1 MSDTVTTH
9 QRPGV
14 YSSYSVSSAVRGTT
28 GRKTV
33 GLVAV
38 NDTATALEAVTVTSY
53 SQGLSTFGS
62 GTMTDLI
69 TAVLEH
75 GAASVVAVPI
85 GESEDGEDSDAVCEA
100 YEAGLAVLENLD
112 DIDILICDSVDIDV
126 QTAFRDSAV
135 AASDNRRERICVL
148 SCGSG
153 ESVTAMIARAAA
165 LNSERVVL
173 TAPGDIGVAA
183 AVAGVIAEELDPAV
197 PLGGGEL
204 TSVDVTTQYSEN
216 DLDLLI
222 LGGVTPVEYRSGVT
236 SVVRGIT
243 SRTTTSG
250 VSDTT
255 WRDLSTVLIVDNVIP
270 AIRDSLTT
278 KFKRAKNTEQSRG
291 AIRSQVV
298 LELETKLSAEII
310 SSYDGVTVEVDETD
324 PTICVVGFSFGVA
337 NTLNQIWI
345 TAYVTV

>member
-28 GRKTV
+28 GRKNV

-38 NDTATALEAVTVTSY
+38 NETATALEAVTVTSY
-53 SQGLSTFGS
+53 TQALAAFGS

-69 TAVLEH
+69 AAVLEH
-75 GAASVVAVPI
+75 GAASVIAVPI
-85 GESEDGEDSDAVCEA
+85 ADDDVDDYEDG
-100 YEAGLAVLENLD
+100 LALLEEMD
-112 DIDILICDSVDIDV
+112 DVQILICDSVDIDV
-126 QTAFRDSAV
+126 QTAFRDSAA

-148 SCGSG
+148 SCASG
-153 ESVTAMIARAAA
+153 EGVTAMVARAAS

-173 TAPGDIGVAA
+173 TAPGDISVAA
-183 AVAGVIAEELDPAV
+183 AVAGIIAEELDPAV
-197 PLGGGEL
+197 PLGGAEL
-204 TSVDVTTQYSEN
+204 TGVDVTTQYSEN

-222 LGGVTPVEYRSGVT
+222 LGGVTPVEYRSSVT
-236 SVVRGIT
+236 SVIRGIT
-243 SRTTTSG
+243 TRTTTSG
-250 VSDTT
+250 AADTT

-270 AIRDSLTT
+270 AVRDSLTS

-298 LELETKLSAEII
+298 LELETKVTAEII
-310 SSYDGVTVEVDETD
+310 SSYDGVVAEADESEPTV
-324 PTICVVGFSFGVA
+324 CVVSFSFAVA